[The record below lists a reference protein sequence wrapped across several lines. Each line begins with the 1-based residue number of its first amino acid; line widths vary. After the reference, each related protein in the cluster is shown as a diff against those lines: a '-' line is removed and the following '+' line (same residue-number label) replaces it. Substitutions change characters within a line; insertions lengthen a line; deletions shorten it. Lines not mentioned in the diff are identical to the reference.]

1 MTAPLEQNCSSP
13 SLQNSHS
20 PHESTM
26 QPTPTRSPTWY
37 FVTPSPTAET
47 TPAISWPGTMGK
59 MALPHS
65 SRTWWMSLWQMPAN
79 LMSMRTSSSR
89 RSRCSTVRGS
99 KAAPALGAT
108 SAGVEITGV
117 SPSRGLATLS
127 GAASAVPRN
136 IPGGTDPRTP
146 RASTDA
152 PDASEA
158 WQQRRRDVAVGLRAA
173 RRAGRR
179 QDRAAHGGGLGE
191 PDRLGDRR
199 VEHRQVVALPHV
211 GEHLA
216 GVVAAA
222 VVERRQDPPDLQ
234 VAVEDAL
241 HVGDGVEQLPDA
253 AVAQHLARHRDEQ
266 AVGGGERIEGEHAE
280 ARRAVEQHDV
290 VGRRE
295 VLERRAQHV
304 LAARSRHEGGLGTGE
319 VDRRGHEVDALLAR
333 HDDVGER
340 RATGQDVVDRLL
352 DGVGVDAEGEG
363 EAGLRVE
370 VDEQDASSVLGERGA
385 EARDRGGLGDATLLV
400 RDGEDRRAARGLL

>member
-59 MALPHS
+59 IALPHS

-89 RSRCSTVRGS
+89 RSRCSTVRAS

-108 SAGVEITGV
+108 SAGVEIKGILLRGGWRRSQVQRALTTV
-117 SPSRGLATLS
+117 HSPSMGPVERLGPCSQPREQRGGDL
-127 GAASAVPRN
+127 
-136 IPGGTDPRTP
+136 
-146 RASTDA
+146 
-152 PDASEA
+152 
-158 WQQRRRDVAVGLRAA
+158 AVGLRAL

-179 QDRAAHGGGLGE
+179 EDRAADGGCLREAHG
-191 PDRLGDRR
+191 LGDRWL
-199 VEHRQVVALPHV
+199 EDGQVVALPHV

-216 GVVAAA
+216 RVVAST
-222 VVERRQDPPDLQ
+222 VEEGRQDAPHLQ
-234 VAVEDAL
+234 VAVEDLL
-241 HVGDGVEQLPDA
+241 HVGDGVEQLSDT
-253 AVAQHLARHRDEQ
+253 AVAEHLAGHRDDEG
-266 AVGGGERIEGEHAE
+266 VGGRQRVERQHPE

-290 VGRRE
+290 VCRVGAFE
-295 VLERRAQHV
+295 GRAQDV
-304 LAARSRHEGGLGTGE
+304 LATGSRQQHGLGARE
-319 VDRRGHEVDALLAR
+319 VDRRWHEVDAFLAPD
-333 HDDVGER
+333 DDVTELGGAGE
-340 RATGQDVVDRLL
+340 DVVDRPL
-352 DGVGVDAEGEG
+352 DGVGVDAQREG

-370 VDEQDASSVLGERGA
+370 VDE
-385 EARDRGGLGDATLLV
+385 
-400 RDGEDRRAARGLL
+400 